1 MRREVATL
9 GATGLDK
16 RARKAFESQ
25 RLAKLGAAPTKKPRI
40 PASIGLGMAKKQK
53 QREAA
58 ALEAAID
65 AGMVSRKGLGRAK
78 RRAEDKAGARRD
90 RGLLEDRGALRNG
103 VLRVKRA
110 PKAAPPAR
118 GVGKNALK
126 RIAL

>member
-16 RARKAFESQ
+16 HARKAFESQ
-25 RLAKLGAAPTKKPRI
+25 RLAKLGAAPTKGPRI

-53 QREAA
+53 KREAA

-65 AGMVSRKGLGRAK
+65 AGMVSRKGLGKAR
-78 RRAEDKAGARRD
+78 RRADEKKGRRD
-90 RGLLEDRGALRNG
+90 RGLLEDGGALRNG
-103 VLRVKRA
+103 VLRVGRA
-110 PKAAPPAR
+110 PKAAPKPRAL
-118 GVGKNALK
+118 GKGAMK